1 MTTLLLAQGPSASK
15 WTPNWKLLTPDSRLC
30 FLFHK
35 RLHRLE
41 SCHSLISQTLAVPGF
56 PRLPVWTYV
65 IQYIENNLLD
75 WLPDCENK
83 TLSDILGIGE
93 CWKSF
98 HKFHCKKC
106 TLCSPCTNIF
116 IKWFCGV
123 YFWAETWRIWI
134 LLYSCDNNTSHMY
147 SIHSVSKIKYLEIRW
162 YTEFLTTVLSV
173 KTTTC
178 VFFLNI

>member
-1 MTTLLLAQGPSASK
+1 MEILLVKCLAQCLLRGSVRLWLWLLCYLPKVPQPVK

-41 SCHSLISQTLAVPGF
+41 SCHSLISQSLAVPRF
-56 PRLPVWTYV
+56 PRLPVWTYYV
-65 IQYIENNLLD
+65 IQYMENNLLD

-98 HKFHCKKC
+98 HKFYSKKC

-116 IKWFCGV
+116 IKWFWGV
-123 YFWAETWRIWI
+123 YLRAETWRIWI
-134 LLYSCDNNTSHMY
+134 PLYSCDNNTSHMY
-147 SIHSVSKIKYLEIRW
+147 SNSQCFKNK
-162 YTEFLTTVLSV
+162 
-173 KTTTC
+173 
-178 VFFLNI
+178 VFRN